1 MLFLPPLLR
10 LLCRARSCLE
20 VWSAAAWQGWR
31 IEFSETFLQGLDST
45 SREHLLS
52 GKAWSTSDGKGK
64 EMQKKLTKQLTGKQ
78 KSGYFQVGNIG
89 APSTAPAPPHASTT
103 RAGSRSRRTATSS
116 SPTGRTTRSAASRR
130 AAAS

>member
-64 EMQKKLTKQLTGKQ
+64 PEVMRAGGCQTADSLIPVARLLLLTAGHRLARCCRGGARPIRQGQDVCAQQPDRVEAAVGQK
-78 KSGYFQVGNIG
+78 G
-89 APSTAPAPPHASTT
+89 APPA
-103 RAGSRSRRTATSS
+103 
-116 SPTGRTTRSAASRR
+116 
-130 AAAS
+130 

>member
-1 MLFLPPLLR
+1 MLFLRPLLR

-64 EMQKKLTKQLTGKQ
+64 PEEP
-78 KSGYFQVGNIG
+78 
-89 APSTAPAPPHASTT
+89 AAPAP
-103 RAGSRSRRTATSS
+103 
-116 SPTGRTTRSAASRR
+116 AASQPAQPATPPGAKKNMLHDFNLVPCCMIIFRGR
-130 AAAS
+130 GG